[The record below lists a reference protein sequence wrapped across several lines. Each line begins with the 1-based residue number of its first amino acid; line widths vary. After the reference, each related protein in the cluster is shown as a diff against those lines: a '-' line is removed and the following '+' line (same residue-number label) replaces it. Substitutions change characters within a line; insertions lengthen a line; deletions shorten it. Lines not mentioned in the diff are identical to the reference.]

1 MASPSKAKQSRQRPL
16 HNPLSFLDP
25 VRGLG
30 KVDPKQLTPRP
41 GTKGAKK
48 KAANKKRAPRAKKG

>member
-1 MASPSKAKQSRQRPL
+1 MLAGEMNMPDKRQSPV
-16 HNPLSFLDP
+16 HIPLSFLDA

-48 KAANKKRAPRAKKG
+48 KSVKPRAKKKG